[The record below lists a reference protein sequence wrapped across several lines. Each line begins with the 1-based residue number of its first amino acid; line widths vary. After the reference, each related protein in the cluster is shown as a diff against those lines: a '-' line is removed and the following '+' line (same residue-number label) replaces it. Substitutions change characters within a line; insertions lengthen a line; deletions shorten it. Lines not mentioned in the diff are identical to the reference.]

1 MTLFRSF
8 ACVLL
13 LLVAGCREA
22 ADNVVEAPAEQGQ
35 PALWS
40 IDDGKGGK
48 GWLFGTIH
56 LLPRDTDWQSGAFEK
71 AIHESQSLILE
82 ASGLDDE
89 QAVGKIFADLGV
101 RGGLPPLANRVDP
114 ALRARLKEAVG
125 KTKMRPHVLDRME
138 SWAATLMLA
147 SALGADMGLEKD
159 AGVEQVLIRRYR
171 ADEKPIS
178 GLETIGGQLGIFD
191 QLPESDQRAML
202 NATLRETDANRV
214 RFKAQF
220 KAWHTGKIEELAPVG
235 NEGILA
241 SPLLR
246 ERLLDGRNRA
256 WSAQIAAA
264 LARKSTPFI
273 AVGAA
278 HLPGDQGVVALL
290 QAKGFTLT
298 RIQ

>member
-1 MTLFRSF
+1 LTLFRTL
-8 ACVLL
+8 ACLFLL
-13 LLVAGCREA
+13 LIAGCRNA
-22 ADNVVEAPAEQGQ
+22 ADDAVEAPTEQGQ

-56 LLPRDTDWQSGAFEK
+56 LLPPETDWQSRTFDK
-71 AIHESQSLILE
+71 AIHESQSLLLE
-82 ASGLDDE
+82 ASGLDDP
-89 QAVGKIFADLGV
+89 QAVAKTFAALGV
-101 RGGLPPLANRVDP
+101 SGGLPPLAKRVDP
-114 ALRARLKEAVG
+114 DLQTQLKAVVA
-125 KTKMRPHVLDRME
+125 KAKVPPHVLDRME

-147 SALGADMGLEKD
+147 SAIGADMGLEKG

-191 QLPESDQRAML
+191 QLPENDQRAML
-202 NATLRETDANRV
+202 NATLRDATTNREK
-214 RFKAQF
+214 FKAQF
-220 KAWHTGKIEELAPVG
+220 EAWHGGRIEELVTES

-256 WSAQIAAA
+256 WVAQITAMI
-264 LARKSTPFI
+264 ARKNAPFI

-278 HLPGDQGVVALL
+278 HLPGKRGVVALL
-290 QAKGFTLT
+290 QAKGYRLT
-298 RIQ
+298 RLQ